1 MDSATFMER
10 YGYTALL
17 VVAVLVVI
25 GIFAAASSTL
35 LALLKEFGGYM
46 AVLIV
51 IGIVLY
57 VLLSR
62 GRGRE
67 ENAKIERENYERG
80 LRRY

>member
-1 MDSATFMER
+1 MDLATFMER

-25 GIFAAASSTL
+25 GIFAVAGSTL
-35 LALLKEFGGYM
+35 LALLKEFRGYM

-51 IGIVLY
+51 IGIILY
-57 VLLSR
+57 VLLAR
-62 GRGRE
+62 GRGRNR
-67 ENAKIERENYERG
+67 NAEVERENYERG